1 MGETVK
7 TDTQFARGQQL
18 TRLLVQ
24 HKAWDAFGF
33 AKCRGWF
40 AKYLLH
46 SRVLFR
52 RASRNNAEL
61 FGWFGGKSAR
71 NARPGLT
78 EMRWCGMYLDEW
90 FRNLRQRI
98 TARLLKRAQ
107 KIRDGQGRFAKRAV
121 MFEHIASQHGF
132 RCVLEPLIDQYSD
145 FTAQICGVVQ
155 TAELEALQGRPRS
168 GTQIVDGGHDA
179 RYRHGQTP
187 MRTGRVQ
194 AN

>member
-7 TDTQFARGQQL
+7 ADEQFARGQQL

-24 HKAWDAFGF
+24 HKAWDAIRF

-40 AKYLLH
+40 AEYLLH
-46 SRVLFR
+46 SRGLFR
-52 RASRNNAEL
+52 RTSRNNAKL

-78 EMRWCGMYLDEW
+78 EMRRRGMHLDGW

-98 TARLLKRAQ
+98 TARPLKGAQ
-107 KIRDGQGRFAKRAV
+107 KIRDRQGRFAKRAV
-121 MFEHIASQHGF
+121 MFEHIASQHRF

-145 FTAQICGVVQ
+145 FTAQIRGV
-155 TAELEALQGRPRS
+155 
-168 GTQIVDGGHDA
+168 I
-179 RYRHGQTP
+179 
-187 MRTGRVQ
+187 
-194 AN
+194 